1 MWHQGTVII
10 EDVHRLAPDARMQV
24 IDYLKFLADT
34 EPIDR
39 KLVLIGIPNSGS
51 ALVEES
57 FDLATRIDVY
67 EPGKVSTQLVL
78 SMIEKGENALHLEF
92 DQKTEIAVA
101 AGGSLNVA
109 QSLCFRVCQN
119 AQIVKTLDK
128 RTLVECDL
136 ERATAAVFAD
146 MAREFSEPIRQF
158 AALGDPQESVCIRLL
173 DELRQAE
180 NGVISLRPLRDRR
193 PELANGMI
201 AY

>member
-1 MWHQGTVII
+1 VLSARSIEHISRIRNLQMWHQGTVVI
-10 EDVHRLAPDARMQV
+10 EDVHRLTPDLRMQV

-67 EPGKVSTQLVL
+67 ELVSTQLVL

-109 QSLCFRVCQN
+109 QSLCFRVC
-119 AQIVKTLDK
+119 KTLRSWK
-128 RTLVECDL
+128 LWINEL
-136 ERATAAVFAD
+136 LSSATS
-146 MAREFSEPIRQF
+146 R
-158 AALGDPQESVCIRLL
+158 GPQ
-173 DELRQAE
+173 
-180 NGVISLRPLRDRR
+180 RR
-193 PELANGMI
+193 CSQIWPGNSANRSGSSQPW
-201 AY
+201 ATRRNLYA